1 MTEFSYQLYS
11 SRNFPPL
18 GDTLRM
24 LANLG
29 YAQVEG
35 FGGLFADQ
43 DAVDALAAGLAETG
57 LKMPTAHFGLDLLA
71 DPDRALSIAKT
82 LGIETVFC
90 PFVMPDDRPSDAA
103 GWAAFGKTVA
113 EAGNP
118 IWDAG
123 LNYGWHNHDFEFVAL
138 DDGQFPFDL
147 IMAADDRLVAE
158 LDLAWVVRG
167 GQDPLV
173 WLQKYSD
180 RTASVHLKDL
190 AAPGENADEDG
201 WADVGHGTMDWAA
214 LMGAARQTSAQYFV
228 MEHDNPSDH
237 HRFASRAL
245 ASAKSY

>member
-1 MTEFSYQLYS
+1 MTDFSYQLYS

-18 GDTLRM
+18 PDTLRM
-24 LANLG
+24 LSDLG
-29 YAQVEG
+29 YTQIEG
-35 FGGLFADQ
+35 FGGLFAD
-43 DAVDALAAGLAETG
+43 DGAVDTLAGAMAETG

-71 DPDRALSIAKT
+71 APDQALRIAKT
-82 LGIETVFC
+82 LGITTVFC
-90 PFVMPDDRPSDAA
+90 PFVMPDDRPTDAA

-113 EAGNP
+113 EAGKP

-138 DDGQFPFDL
+138 EDGQFPFDL
-147 IMAADDRLVAE
+147 IMGADDRLMAE

-167 GQDPLV
+167 GQDPLK
-173 WLQKYSD
+173 WMQKYSD
-180 RTASVHLKDL
+180 RISAIHVKDL
-190 AAPGENADEDG
+190 AAEGENADEDG

-237 HRFASRAL
+237 MRFASRAL
-245 ASAKSY
+245 ASVKSY